1 MTDKLAVGIVLKPW
15 GVKGQVKVLPLT
27 DNIGRFG
34 FLKHVYG
41 MLNNKEVRLTVRDVK
56 YQKQFV
62 FLSFNEITG
71 VDEADKLRGS
81 YLKVDRKD
89 AVRLPEDTYFIAD
102 LIDCR
107 VIDSN
112 HGYLGVIKDII
123 QTGSNDVYIVEG
135 VQREYLIPALKS
147 VVHKIDI
154 YNKEVL
160 ITAPEGLMEI

>member
-1 MTDKLAVGIVLKPW
+1 MTDKLAVGVVLKPW

-27 DNIGRFG
+27 DNIERFD
-34 FLKHVYG
+34 FLEDVYA
-41 MLNNKEVRLTVRDVK
+41 MLDNKEVKLTVRDVK

-62 FLSFNEITG
+62 LLSFNEITG

-89 AVRLPEDTYFIAD
+89 AVKLPEDAHFIAD
-102 LIDCR
+102 LMDCR

-135 VQREYLIPALKS
+135 DQREYLIPALKS

-154 YNKEVL
+154 HNKEVL